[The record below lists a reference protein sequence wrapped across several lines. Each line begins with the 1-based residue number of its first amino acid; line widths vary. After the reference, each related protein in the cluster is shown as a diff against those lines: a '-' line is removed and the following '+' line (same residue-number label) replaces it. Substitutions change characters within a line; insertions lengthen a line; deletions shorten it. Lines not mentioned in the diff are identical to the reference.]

1 MGAGH
6 SHASQVIRSQR
17 PEAMAARR
25 KANRIL
31 AAILIPLTLLTL
43 AGMAMLWPSGSKEGI
58 SLANPYAAAPGVT
71 FDTGTI
77 QSVGVENCM
86 QGRRRRPGRPG
97 SRRARTQAQG
107 GQSRDPTALSPSPS
121 RTRAAARSRWSSTR
135 TLQVSHGV
143 KPGDQIRYLNLSNA
157 QGASATQGSPA
168 YIFVDFV
175 RTLPIVLL
183 ALLYAA
189 VVIAVARWRGL
200 RALIGLVGAYFVLAS
215 FMLPGLVEGKP
226 PLLLALVGSTVIMI
240 GVLYFAHGF
249 SARTSTA
256 LLGTMFG
263 LGITALLAAWATD
276 AANLA
281 GVGNHDASTLIN
293 TSANISISGV
303 ILCGLIISGLGV
315 LNDVTITQS
324 SAVWELYELAPESS
338 ARKLFT
344 SAMRIGRDHIAST
357 VYTIA
362 FAYAGA
368 ALPILIIVMLYDRP
382 LGETLTSAELS
393 EEVIRTLV
401 GSIGLVLAIPV
412 TTLIAV
418 LVVKATGI
426 RPRRRFRR
434 KSRRFGRRNSGHGR
448 PTAAERTA
456 AADGGA
462 AARRRLDTGE
472 PRRSRD
478 GSGGRSGGHP
488 AGPAGRPGLRQARA
502 AWPALIRPICPAL
515 QQWTGDCCSNPARP
529 QAGTPAP
536 EAGTPSPWT
545 RR

>member
-6 SHASQVIRSQR
+6 SHASVDDSEPTPQ
-17 PEAMAARR
+17 AMAARS

-31 AAILIPLTLLTL
+31 AAVLIPLALLTL
-43 AGMAMLWPSGSKEGI
+43 AGMAALWPSGSKEGI
-58 SLANPYAAAPGVT
+58 SLANPYSTAPGVT

-77 QSVGVENCM
+77 RSVVTESCT
-86 QGRRRRPGRPG
+86 QGTSQQGTGQQNTGQEGTGAQNPGQQG
-97 SRRARTQAQG
+97 SKCTFASTEPDKG
-107 GQSRDPTALSPSPS
+107 GSPVKVVINPDVAS
-121 RTRAAARSRWSSTR
+121 
-135 TLQVSHGV
+135 SHGV
-143 KPGDQIRYLNLSNA
+143 KPGDQIRYLNLSNV
-157 QGASATQGSPA
+157 QGATGSQGSPA

-183 ALLYAA
+183 AALYAV

-200 RALIGLVGAYFVLAS
+200 RALIGLVGAYFVLVS
-215 FMLPGLVEGKP
+215 FLLPGLVEGKP

-256 LLGTMFG
+256 LLGTIFG
-263 LGITALLAAWATD
+263 LAITALLAAWATD

-281 GVGNHDASTLIN
+281 GVGSHDAATLVN
-293 TSANISISGV
+293 TSSNISISGV

-324 SAVWELYELAPESS
+324 SAVWELYELAPGSS

-382 LGETLTSAELS
+382 LMDTLTSAELS

-426 RPRRRFRR
+426 KAGAVPAPIAGPGDGKHDAGHSHADDVADTGALAAAALSER
-434 KSRRFGRRNSGHGR
+434 SRRTAVVEPPATDVPPPVSGPPAADEPATRRGRR
-448 PTAAERTA
+448 
-456 AADGGA
+456 
-462 AARRRLDTGE
+462 AARG
-472 PRRSRD
+472 
-478 GSGGRSGGHP
+478 
-488 AGPAGRPGLRQARA
+488 
-502 AWPALIRPICPAL
+502 
-515 QQWTGDCCSNPARP
+515 
-529 QAGTPAP
+529 
-536 EAGTPSPWT
+536 
-545 RR
+545 

>member
-1 MGAGH
+1 
-6 SHASQVIRSQR
+6 
-17 PEAMAARR
+17 MAARR

-31 AAILIPLTLLTL
+31 AAVLIPLTLLTL
-43 AGMAMLWPSGSKEGI
+43 AGMAMLWPSGSKEGV
-58 SLANPYAAAPGVT
+58 SLANPYSAAPGVT

-77 QSVGVENCM
+77 QSVVTENCM
-86 QGRRRRPGRPG
+86 QGV
-97 SRRARTQAQG
+97 AQQGQQPSG
-107 GQSRDPTALSPSPS
+107 GQSPSQQGQTQQGSDCTFAFTEPDQGGSPVKVVINPDVA
-121 RTRAAARSRWSSTR
+121 T
-135 TLQVSHGV
+135 SHGV

-157 QGASATQGSPA
+157 QGASASQGSPA
-168 YIFVDFV
+168 FIFVDFV

-183 ALLYAA
+183 ALVYAA

-263 LGITALLAAWATD
+263 LGITALLAAWATG

-281 GVGNHDASTLIN
+281 GVGNHEATTLVN

-324 SAVWELYELAPESS
+324 SAVWELYELAPGSS

-382 LGETLTSAELS
+382 LADTLTSAELS

-418 LVVKATGI
+418 LVVKATGS
-426 RPRRRFRR
+426 RGAELPGSGAGGTDTAGTDDGEGAAGGGRSARAATHAAVNPDDVNDTGTLAAAALQTRR
-434 KSRRFGRRNSGHGR
+434 GRR
-448 PTAAERTA
+448 AAER
-456 AADGGA
+456 D
-462 AARRRLDTGE
+462 
-472 PRRSRD
+472 
-478 GSGGRSGGHP
+478 
-488 AGPAGRPGLRQARA
+488 
-502 AWPALIRPICPAL
+502 
-515 QQWTGDCCSNPARP
+515 
-529 QAGTPAP
+529 
-536 EAGTPSPWT
+536 
-545 RR
+545 

>member
-6 SHASQVIRSQR
+6 SHSHTEHSEPTPQTL
-17 PEAMAARR
+17 AARK
-25 KANRIL
+25 KANWIL

-43 AGMAMLWPSGSKEGI
+43 AAMAFMWPSGSKEGI
-58 SLANPYAAAPGVT
+58 TLASPYAAAPGVT
-71 FDTGTI
+71 FDTGKI
-77 QSVGVENCM
+77 QRVVVGSC
-86 QGRRRRPGRPG
+86 
-97 SRRARTQAQG
+97 SDAQAG
-107 GQSRDPTALSPSPS
+107 GD
-121 RTRAAARSRWSSTR
+121 AAAQQGTSGSGTTPQAPNAGSQCTFAY
-135 TLQVSHGV
+135 TEPDKGGNPVKVVINPDIAKSHGV
-143 KPGDQIRYLNLSNA
+143 KPGDNIRYLNLSKVQGADA
-157 QGASATQGSPA
+157 QGAPA
-168 YIFVDFV
+168 YVFVDFV
-175 RTLPIVLL
+175 RTLPIVFL
-183 ALLYAA
+183 AVLYAV

-200 RALIGLVGAYFVLAS
+200 RALIGLVGAYVVLVS

-263 LGITALLAAWATD
+263 LAITALLAAWATD

-281 GVGNHDASTLIN
+281 GVGSHDAATLTN
-293 TSANISISGV
+293 MSDNISISGI

-324 SAVWELYELAPESS
+324 SAVWELWELAPETS

-368 ALPILIIVMLYDRP
+368 ALPVLILVMLYERP
-382 LGETLTSAELS
+382 LGDALTSAELS

-401 GSIGLVLAIPV
+401 GSVGLVLAVPV

-426 RPRRRFRR
+426 KGSSVKRV
-434 KSRRFGRRNSGHGR
+434 
-448 PTAAERTA
+448 A
-456 AADGGA
+456 
-462 AARRRLDTGE
+462 LGE
-472 PRRSRD
+472 PDWVGSEAGGSAAIGPDRGATD
-478 GSGGRSGGHP
+478 GVGPDGVWSDDAG
-488 AGPAGRPGLRQARA
+488 AGPATRRGRRA
-502 AWPALIRPICPAL
+502 ALR
-515 QQWTGDCCSNPARP
+515 G
-529 QAGTPAP
+529 
-536 EAGTPSPWT
+536 
-545 RR
+545 

>member
-6 SHASQVIRSQR
+6 SHASQGHSEPT

-31 AAILIPLTLLTL
+31 AAVLIPITLLTL

-58 SLANPYAAAPGVT
+58 SLANPYSAAPGVT

-77 QSVGVENCM
+77 QSVVTENCM
-86 QGRRRRPGRPG
+86 QGAAQQGPTQQGQTQQNPGQG
-97 SRRARTQAQG
+97 SDCTFAFTEPDKG
-107 GQSRDPTALSPSPS
+107 GSPVKVVINPDV
-121 RTRAAARSRWSSTR
+121 AK
-135 TLQVSHGV
+135 SHGV
-143 KPGDQIRYLNLSNA
+143 KAGDQIRYLNLSNA
-157 QGASATQGSPA
+157 QGAASSQGAPA

-183 ALLYAA
+183 ALLYAV

-256 LLGTMFG
+256 LLGTIFG

-281 GVGNHDASTLIN
+281 GVGNHDATTLVN
-293 TSANISISGV
+293 TSSNITITGV

-324 SAVWELYELAPESS
+324 SAVWELYELAPASS

-418 LVVKATGI
+418 LVVKATGV
-426 RPRRRFRR
+426 RPAAPAVGITETPVPGPGTTDGGRQLADDVDDTGSLAAAALEGRTRRATDGVDRAEAEGDNGAPTTRR
-434 KSRRFGRRNSGHGR
+434 GRR
-448 PTAAERTA
+448 
-456 AADGGA
+456 AADRG
-462 AARRRLDTGE
+462 
-472 PRRSRD
+472 
-478 GSGGRSGGHP
+478 
-488 AGPAGRPGLRQARA
+488 
-502 AWPALIRPICPAL
+502 
-515 QQWTGDCCSNPARP
+515 
-529 QAGTPAP
+529 
-536 EAGTPSPWT
+536 
-545 RR
+545 

>member
-1 MGAGH
+1 MGSGH
-6 SHASQVIRSQR
+6 SHASTGHSEPTPQ
-17 PEAMAARR
+17 AMAARR

-31 AAILIPLTLLTL
+31 AAVLIPLTLLTL
-43 AGMAMLWPSGSKEGI
+43 AGMAMLWPSGSKEGV
-58 SLANPYAAAPGVT
+58 SLANPYSAAPGVT

-77 QSVGVENCM
+77 QSVVAENCM
-86 QGRRRRPGRPG
+86 QGVAQQGQGQQGPGE
-97 SRRARTQAQG
+97 Q
-107 GQSRDPTALSPSPS
+107 GQSQQGQTQQGSDCTFAFTEPDKGGSPVKVVINPDV
-121 RTRAAARSRWSSTR
+121 AK
-135 TLQVSHGV
+135 SHGV

-157 QGASATQGSPA
+157 QGASASQGSPA
-168 YIFVDFV
+168 FIFVDFV

-183 ALLYAA
+183 ALVYAA

-263 LGITALLAAWATD
+263 LGITALLAAWATG

-281 GVGNHDASTLIN
+281 GVGNHEATTLVN

-324 SAVWELYELAPESS
+324 SAVWELYELAPGSS

-382 LGETLTSAELS
+382 LADTLTSAELS

-418 LVVKATGI
+418 LVVKATG
-426 RPRRRFRR
+426 
-434 KSRRFGRRNSGHGR
+434 SRTTEL
-448 PTAAERTA
+448 P
-456 AADGGA
+456 
-462 AARRRLDTGE
+462 
-472 PRRSRD
+472 
-478 GSGGRSGGHP
+478 GSGGRQTETDHGEGAVTP
-488 AGPAGRPGLRQARA
+488 AAAGATTRPVVNPDDVTDTGTLAAAALQTRRGRRA
-502 AWPALIRPICPAL
+502 AER
-515 QQWTGDCCSNPARP
+515 D
-529 QAGTPAP
+529 
-536 EAGTPSPWT
+536 
-545 RR
+545 

>member
-6 SHASQVIRSQR
+6 SHASLDHSEPTPQ
-17 PEAMAARR
+17 AMAARR

-31 AAILIPLTLLTL
+31 AAVLIPLALLTL
-43 AGMAMLWPSGSKEGI
+43 AGMAALWPSGSKEGI
-58 SLANPYAAAPGVT
+58 SLANPYSTAPGVT

-77 QSVGVENCM
+77 QSVVTGSCM
-86 QGRRRRPGRPG
+86 EGAGQQNSAQQGTSDQGPNQQGSGQQGPTQQGSTQQPPGQG
-97 SRRARTQAQG
+97 SGCTFAYTDPDKG
-107 GQSRDPTALSPSPS
+107 GSPVKVVINPDVAS
-121 RTRAAARSRWSSTR
+121 
-135 TLQVSHGV
+135 SHGV
-143 KPGDQIRYLNLSNA
+143 KPGDQIRYLNLSKV
-157 QGASATQGSPA
+157 QGATGSQGSPA
-168 YIFVDFV
+168 YVFVDFV

-183 ALLYAA
+183 AVLYAV
-189 VVIAVARWRGL
+189 VVIAVARWRGF
-200 RALIGLVGAYFVLAS
+200 RALIGLVGAYFVLAA
-215 FMLPGLVEGKP
+215 FLLPGLVEGKP

-256 LLGTMFG
+256 LLGTIFG
-263 LGITALLAAWATD
+263 LSITALLAAWATD

-281 GVGNHDASTLIN
+281 GVGSHDAATLVN
-293 TSANISISGV
+293 TSSNISISGV

-324 SAVWELYELAPESS
+324 SAVWELYELAPAIS

-368 ALPILIIVMLYDRP
+368 SLPILIIVMLYDRP
-382 LGETLTSAELS
+382 LMDTLTSAELS

-426 RPRRRFRR
+426 KPADV
-434 KSRRFGRRNSGHGR
+434 
-448 PTAAERTA
+448 PATAAENDDAGHSHADDVSDTGALAAAALEERSRRTA
-456 AADGGA
+456 VEP
-462 AARRRLDTGE
+462 LDE
-472 PRRSRD
+472 Q
-478 GSGGRSGGHP
+478 P
-488 AGPAGRPGLRQARA
+488 A
-502 AWPALIRPICPAL
+502 
-515 QQWTGDCCSNPARP
+515 
-529 QAGTPAP
+529 
-536 EAGTPSPWT
+536 T
-545 RR
+545 RRGRRADRG

>member
-6 SHASQVIRSQR
+6 SHASTDHSEPTAQ
-17 PEAMAARR
+17 AMAARR

-31 AAILIPLTLLTL
+31 AAILIPITLLTL
-43 AGMAMLWPSGSKEGI
+43 AGMAMLWPSGSKDGI
-58 SLANPYAAAPGVT
+58 SLANPYSTAPGVT

-77 QSVGVENCM
+77 KNVATENCM
-86 QGRRRRPGRPG
+86 QGVATQEQGQGGRPQQG
-97 SRRARTQAQG
+97 SGQQPQG
-107 GQSRDPTALSPSPS
+107 SNCTFAFTEPDKGGSPVKVVINPDVA
-121 RTRAAARSRWSSTR
+121 T
-135 TLQVSHGV
+135 SHGV
-143 KPGDQIRYLNLSNA
+143 KPGDRIRYLNLSNA
-157 QGASATQGSPA
+157 QGAASTQGSPA

-183 ALLYAA
+183 AILYAF

-263 LGITALLAAWATD
+263 LAITALLAWWATS

-281 GVGNHDASTLIN
+281 GVGNHDATTLIN

-324 SAVWELYELAPESS
+324 SAVWELYELAPNSS

-426 RPRRRFRR
+426 LQAAPAVVTPAGANAAPGTSRTAPSGFRQR
-434 KSRRFGRRNSGHGR
+434 EAKEWTDDGGRLPSEGVEDTGALAAAALEARSRRATEHPASTPVSG
-448 PTAAERTA
+448 
-456 AADGGA
+456 ADA
-462 AARRRLDTGE
+462 
-472 PRRSRD
+472 D
-478 GSGGRSGGHP
+478 GSGDATLP
-488 AGPAGRPGLRQARA
+488 
-502 AWPALIRPICPAL
+502 
-515 QQWTGDCCSNPARP
+515 
-529 QAGTPAP
+529 
-536 EAGTPSPWT
+536 T
-545 RR
+545 RRGRRADRG

>member
-1 MGAGH
+1 
-6 SHASQVIRSQR
+6 
-17 PEAMAARR
+17 MAARR

-31 AAILIPLTLLTL
+31 AAVLIPITLLTL

-58 SLANPYAAAPGVT
+58 SLANPYSAAPGVT

-77 QSVGVENCM
+77 QSVVTENCM
-86 QGRRRRPGRPG
+86 QGAAQQGPTQQGQTQQNPGQG
-97 SRRARTQAQG
+97 SDCTFAFTEPDKG
-107 GQSRDPTALSPSPS
+107 GSPVKVVINPDV
-121 RTRAAARSRWSSTR
+121 AK
-135 TLQVSHGV
+135 SHGV
-143 KPGDQIRYLNLSNA
+143 KAGDQIRYLNLSNA
-157 QGASATQGSPA
+157 QGAASSQGAPA

-183 ALLYAA
+183 ALLYAV

-256 LLGTMFG
+256 LLGTIFG

-281 GVGNHDASTLIN
+281 GVGNHDATTLVN
-293 TSANISISGV
+293 TSSNISITGV

-324 SAVWELYELAPESS
+324 SAVWELYELAPASS

-418 LVVKATGI
+418 LVVKATGV
-426 RPRRRFRR
+426 RPAAPAVGITETPVPGPGTTDGGRQLADDVDDTGSLAAAALEGRTRRATDGVDRAEAEGDNGAPTTRR
-434 KSRRFGRRNSGHGR
+434 GRR
-448 PTAAERTA
+448 
-456 AADGGA
+456 AADRG
-462 AARRRLDTGE
+462 
-472 PRRSRD
+472 
-478 GSGGRSGGHP
+478 
-488 AGPAGRPGLRQARA
+488 
-502 AWPALIRPICPAL
+502 
-515 QQWTGDCCSNPARP
+515 
-529 QAGTPAP
+529 
-536 EAGTPSPWT
+536 
-545 RR
+545 

>member
-1 MGAGH
+1 MGSGH
-6 SHASQVIRSQR
+6 SHGHTGHSEPTAEQI
-17 PEAMAARR
+17 AARR

-31 AAILIPLTLLTL
+31 AAVLIPLTLLTL
-43 AGMAMLWPSGSKEGI
+43 AAMAALWPSGNREGLT
-58 SLANPYAAAPGVT
+58 LANPYAAAPGVT
-71 FDTGTI
+71 FDTGRI
-77 QSVGVENCM
+77 QRVVTEGCSQATAQDPQ
-86 QGRRRRPGRPG
+86 QG
-97 SRRARTQAQG
+97 SQG
-107 GQSRDPTALSPSPS
+107 GGQDGGGSQCTFAFTEPDKGGNPVKVVINPDIAK
-121 RTRAAARSRWSSTR
+121 
-135 TLQVSHGV
+135 SHGV
-143 KPGDQIRYLNLSNA
+143 RVGDNIRYLNLSNA
-157 QGASATQGSPA
+157 QGASAAQGSPS

-175 RTLPIVLL
+175 RTMPIILL
-183 ALLYAA
+183 AVLYAL
-189 VVIAVARWRGL
+189 VVVAVARWRGL
-200 RALIGLVGAYFVLAS
+200 RALIGLVGAYFVLVS

-256 LLGTMFG
+256 LLGTIFG

-281 GVGNHDASTLIN
+281 GVGNHDAATLTNI
-293 TSANISISGV
+293 SGSISISGI

-324 SAVWELYELAPESS
+324 SAVWELYELAPATS

-368 ALPILIIVMLYDRP
+368 ALPVLIIVMLYDRP
-382 LGETLTSAELS
+382 LGEALTSAELS

-426 RPRRRFRR
+426 RTGGQADVTPDDVEDTGALAAAAAVAAETTTAGEASGPTAETRR
-434 KSRRFGRRNSGHGR
+434 GRR
-448 PTAAERTA
+448 AAER
-456 AADGGA
+456 G
-462 AARRRLDTGE
+462 
-472 PRRSRD
+472 
-478 GSGGRSGGHP
+478 
-488 AGPAGRPGLRQARA
+488 
-502 AWPALIRPICPAL
+502 
-515 QQWTGDCCSNPARP
+515 
-529 QAGTPAP
+529 
-536 EAGTPSPWT
+536 
-545 RR
+545 

>member
-1 MGAGH
+1 VKV
-6 SHASQVIRSQR
+6 VIN
-17 PEAMAARR
+17 PDIAM
-25 KANRIL
+25 
-31 AAILIPLTLLTL
+31 
-43 AGMAMLWPSGSKEGI
+43 
-58 SLANPYAAAPGVT
+58 
-71 FDTGTI
+71 
-77 QSVGVENCM
+77 
-86 QGRRRRPGRPG
+86 
-97 SRRARTQAQG
+97 
-107 GQSRDPTALSPSPS
+107 
-121 RTRAAARSRWSSTR
+121 
-135 TLQVSHGV
+135 SHGV

-157 QGASATQGSPA
+157 QGASAGQGSPA

-256 LLGTMFG
+256 LLGTIFG
-263 LGITALLAAWATD
+263 LAITALLAAWATG

-281 GVGNHDASTLIN
+281 GVGNHEATTLMN

-324 SAVWELYELAPESS
+324 SAVWELYELAPHSS
-338 ARKLFT
+338 ARKLFS

-382 LGETLTSAELS
+382 LADTLTSAELS

-418 LVVKATGI
+418 LVVKATGSGAADVVGSGA
-426 RPRRRFRR
+426 RETDDGGGPPSRGRVAAGARARAAVDPDDVTDTGALAAAALQTRR
-434 KSRRFGRRNSGHGR
+434 GRR
-448 PTAAERTA
+448 AAER
-456 AADGGA
+456 
-462 AARRRLDTGE
+462 
-472 PRRSRD
+472 S
-478 GSGGRSGGHP
+478 
-488 AGPAGRPGLRQARA
+488 
-502 AWPALIRPICPAL
+502 
-515 QQWTGDCCSNPARP
+515 
-529 QAGTPAP
+529 
-536 EAGTPSPWT
+536 
-545 RR
+545 

>member
-6 SHASQVIRSQR
+6 SHAPTDHSEPTPQ
-17 PEAMAARR
+17 AMAARR

-31 AAILIPLTLLTL
+31 AAILVPLTLLTL
-43 AGMAMLWPSGSKEGI
+43 VAMAMLWPSGSKEGI
-58 SLANPYAAAPGVT
+58 SLANPYSTAAGVT
-71 FDTGTI
+71 FDTGAI
-77 QSVGVENCM
+77 QRVVTEPCM
-86 QGRRRRPGRPG
+86 QGAGLQDPGQAGQGNPQGTQPAG
-97 SRRARTQAQG
+97 SECTFAYTEPDKG
-107 GQSRDPTALSPSPS
+107 GSAVKVVINPDIAK
-121 RTRAAARSRWSSTR
+121 
-135 TLQVSHGV
+135 SHGV
-143 KPGDQIRYLNLSNA
+143 DPGDQIRYLNLS
-157 QGASATQGSPA
+157 GAEGVSASGSPA

-175 RTLPIVLL
+175 RTLPILAL
-183 ALLYAA
+183 ALLYAV

-200 RALIGLVGAYFVLAS
+200 RALIGLVGAYFVLAG

-256 LLGTMFG
+256 LLGTIFG
-263 LGITALLAAWATD
+263 LGITALLAAWATGS
-276 AANLA
+276 ANLA
-281 GVGNHDASTLIN
+281 GVGNHEATTLIN

-324 SAVWELYELAPESS
+324 SAVWELYELAPSSS

-382 LGETLTSAELS
+382 LVETLTSAELS

-418 LVVKATGI
+418 LVVKATGTGKAVPAGTGPEAHHTADDVEDTGALAAAAFVE
-426 RPRRRFRR
+426 RAEGTGNGAELPETRR
-434 KSRRFGRRNSGHGR
+434 GRR
-448 PTAAERTA
+448 
-456 AADGGA
+456 
-462 AARRRLDTGE
+462 ARH
-472 PRRSRD
+472 S
-478 GSGGRSGGHP
+478 
-488 AGPAGRPGLRQARA
+488 
-502 AWPALIRPICPAL
+502 
-515 QQWTGDCCSNPARP
+515 
-529 QAGTPAP
+529 
-536 EAGTPSPWT
+536 
-545 RR
+545 

>member
-6 SHASQVIRSQR
+6 SHGHLGHAE
-17 PEAMAARR
+17 PTAEAIAVRR
-25 KANRIL
+25 RANWIL
-31 AAILIPLTLLTL
+31 AAVLIPLTLLTL
-43 AGMAMLWPSGSKEGI
+43 AAMAMMWPSGSKEGI
-58 SLANPYAAAPGVT
+58 TLSSPYSAAPGVT
-71 FDTGTI
+71 FDAGKI
-77 QSVGVENCM
+77 QSVVVESCTPGTAP
-86 QGRRRRPGRPG
+86 QGTPPQGTPPQGADPSGAPPSASEPKG
-97 SRRARTQAQG
+97 SDCTFAFTVPDKG
-107 GQSRDPTALSPSPS
+107 GSAVKVVINPDVAK
-121 RTRAAARSRWSSTR
+121 
-135 TLQVSHGV
+135 SHGV
-143 KPGDQIRYLNLSNA
+143 KIGDNIRYLNLSDA
-157 QGASATQGSPA
+157 PGMSGTQGAPA

-175 RTLPIVLL
+175 RTLPIILL
-183 ALLYAA
+183 AILYAV

-200 RALIGLVGAYFVLAS
+200 RALIGLVGAYFVLVG
-215 FMLPGLVEGKP
+215 FILPGLVEGKP

-281 GVGNHDASTLIN
+281 GVGSHDAATLIN
-293 TSANISISGV
+293 TSANISISGI

-324 SAVWELYELAPESS
+324 SAVWELYELAPETSS
-338 ARKLFT
+338 RKLFT

-382 LGETLTSAELS
+382 LGDTLTSAELS

-401 GSIGLVLAIPV
+401 GSVGLVLAIPV

-426 RPRRRFRR
+426 RNASHVGASTPGQGRMSINPDDVGDTGALAAAAALVGRKEPTGQPTPDQHRDEGPETRR
-434 KSRRFGRRNSGHGR
+434 GRR
-448 PTAAERTA
+448 AAEQ
-456 AADGGA
+456 D
-462 AARRRLDTGE
+462 
-472 PRRSRD
+472 
-478 GSGGRSGGHP
+478 
-488 AGPAGRPGLRQARA
+488 
-502 AWPALIRPICPAL
+502 
-515 QQWTGDCCSNPARP
+515 
-529 QAGTPAP
+529 
-536 EAGTPSPWT
+536 
-545 RR
+545 

>member
-6 SHASQVIRSQR
+6 SHGHTGHSEPTAQAV
-17 PEAMAARR
+17 AARKR
-25 KANRIL
+25 ANWIL
-31 AAILIPLTLLTL
+31 AAVLVPLTLLTI
-43 AGMAMLWPSGSKEGI
+43 AAMAAMWPSGSKEGLT
-58 SLANPYAAAPGVT
+58 LASPYAAAPGVT
-71 FDTGTI
+71 FDTGKI
-77 QSVGVENCM
+77 QRVVEESCT
-86 QGRRRRPGRPG
+86 QGSTAAGIAP
-97 SRRARTQAQG
+97 AQG
-107 GQSRDPTALSPSPS
+107 GQETPKGSDCTFAFTEPDKGGSPVKVVINPDV
-121 RTRAAARSRWSSTR
+121 AK
-135 TLQVSHGV
+135 SHGV
-143 KPGDQIRYLNLSNA
+143 KAGDNIRYLNLSNA
-157 QGASATQGSPA
+157 QGASAGQGAPA
-168 YIFVDFV
+168 YVFVDFV

-183 ALLYAA
+183 ALLYAV

-200 RALIGLVGAYFVLAS
+200 RALIGLIGAYFVLVG
-215 FMLPGLVEGKP
+215 FILPGLVEGKP

-263 LGITALLAAWATD
+263 LGITALLASWATD

-281 GVGNHDASTLIN
+281 GVGSHDASTLMNI
-293 TSANISISGV
+293 SDHISISGI

-324 SAVWELYELAPESS
+324 SAVWELYELAPNTN

-382 LGETLTSAELS
+382 LGEALTSAELS

-426 RPRRRFRR
+426 RVAQGAEGRAVQDRVTVDPDDVGDTGALAAAAAVASGTELIQEAPALGPD
-434 KSRRFGRRNSGHGR
+434 SRRGRR
-448 PTAAERTA
+448 
-456 AADGGA
+456 AD
-462 AARRRLDTGE
+462 RR
-472 PRRSRD
+472 
-478 GSGGRSGGHP
+478 
-488 AGPAGRPGLRQARA
+488 
-502 AWPALIRPICPAL
+502 
-515 QQWTGDCCSNPARP
+515 
-529 QAGTPAP
+529 
-536 EAGTPSPWT
+536 
-545 RR
+545 